1 MNVYIFTVRKIGTS
15 TLGKVE
21 DPVFTLREKDL
32 TFTLFTY
39 AIYIK
44 KKIKSLFGST
54 Q

>member
-1 MNVYIFTVRKIGTS
+1 MYIFTVRKIGTS
-15 TLGKVE
+15 TFGKVE

-39 AIYIK
+39 AIYK